1 MNYAYSYE
9 FEIGKLWI
17 CTDGSSLLEISFR
30 NDLVTKNPKI
40 QETELI
46 LKVKSQLDEYFS
58 RKRKVFDLPLN
69 PQGTAFQKR
78 VWQALTQIK
87 YGNTCC
93 YKDIAVAVGNPK
105 ASRAVGMAN
114 NKNPIPI
121 IIPCHRVIGKNG
133 NLTGYAGGLD
143 VKRELLA
150 LESNTQ

>member
-17 CTDGSSLLEISFR
+17 CTDESSLLEISFHD
-30 NDLVTKNPKI
+30 DLVTKNPKI

-46 LKVKSQLDEYFS
+46 LKVKTPLDEYFS

-69 PQGTAFQKR
+69 PQGTAFQKK

-87 YGNTCC
+87 YGKTCC

-105 ASRAVGMAN
+105 ASRTVGDGKQQKSHTDN
-114 NKNPIPI
+114 NSLPQSY
-121 IIPCHRVIGKNG
+121 RQ
-133 NLTGYAGGLD
+133 
-143 VKRELLA
+143 KREPNGLRRRIGCKTGIA
-150 LESNTQ
+150 CT